1 MYSQPMMASTFSEL
15 IGTWPRGVDDGGRE
29 LTSIATFAADLGVAY
44 YHAQTMRYRNSIS
57 VEFWPA
63 VIAAARKR
71 GRVYTHEDLA
81 SMRERRRRPKRSPAT
96 QAVAG

>member
-1 MYSQPMMASTFSEL
+1 MYCAPMTASTFSEL
-15 IGTWPRGVDDGGRE
+15 IGTWPRDVDEGGRE
-29 LTSIATFAADLGVAY
+29 RTSIATFAADVGVAY

-71 GRVYTHEDLA
+71 GRNYTHEDLA
-81 SMRERRRRPKRSPAT
+81 NMRERRRRPKRAPDA